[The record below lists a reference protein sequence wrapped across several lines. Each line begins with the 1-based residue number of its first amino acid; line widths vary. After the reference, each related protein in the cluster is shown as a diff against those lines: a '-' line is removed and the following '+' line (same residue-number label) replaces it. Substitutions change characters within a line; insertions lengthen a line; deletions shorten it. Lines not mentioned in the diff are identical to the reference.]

1 MEEDAGC
8 LFPACSHA
16 SSNQEAASDSRERAG
31 ESGDSDD
38 FVTIDCG
45 GCRSFNSVQLHIT
58 RQEKFGVIMTTALQ
72 KMGCTSVRAKLIFC
86 LMSSRRY
93 LSAQPVRS
101 TAASGSQV
109 YESERAVNEY
119 LLAHYGDQSDQMPY
133 DFGPKDGSN
142 FSGYLAQLCIEK
154 RKGMKNGRALDV
166 GCAVGGLTF
175 RLTPGF
181 NEVVGIDYSQHFV
194 DAANKMKADGQMN
207 FTILKQ
213 GDIFEPRT
221 TSFPKGIDRS
231 KASFEHGDAC
241 NLNKSLGKLECS

>member
-1 MEEDAGC
+1 MLTCVIQAG
-8 LFPACSHA
+8 
-16 SSNQEAASDSRERAG
+16 SSPDSRERV
-31 ESGDSDD
+31 EIDSDD
-38 FVTIDCG
+38 FVPIDWRG
-45 GCRSFNSVQLHIT
+45 FRSFNGVQLHT
-58 RQEKFGVIMTTALQ
+58 TGQVNCRVIMTTSFQ

-241 NLNKSLGKLECS
+241 NLNKSLGKL

>member
-1 MEEDAGC
+1 MDALDLRSLRNCIALDTG
-8 LFPACSHA
+8 
-16 SSNQEAASDSRERAG
+16 REHRGA
-31 ESGDSDD
+31 
-38 FVTIDCG
+38 
-45 GCRSFNSVQLHIT
+45 
-58 RQEKFGVIMTTALQ
+58 IMTSAFQ
-72 KMGCTSVRAKLIFC
+72 KMGCTSVRAKFIFC

-241 NLNKSLGKLECS
+241 NLNKSLGKL

>member
-1 MEEDAGC
+1 
-8 LFPACSHA
+8 
-16 SSNQEAASDSRERAG
+16 
-31 ESGDSDD
+31 
-38 FVTIDCG
+38 
-45 GCRSFNSVQLHIT
+45 
-58 RQEKFGVIMTTALQ
+58 MTTAFQ
-72 KMGCTSVRAKLIFC
+72 KMGSASVRAKLIFC
-86 LMSSRRY
+86 LMSSRRF

-142 FSGYLAQLCIEK
+142 FSGYLAKLCIEK
-154 RKGMKNGRALDV
+154 REGMKNGRALDV

-181 NEVVGIDYSQHFV
+181 DEVVGIDYSQHFV
-194 DAANKMKADGQMN
+194 DAANKMKTDGQMN

-213 GDIFEPRT
+213 GDIFEPRK
-221 TSFPKGIDRS
+221 TSFPKDLDRS
-231 KASFEHGDAC
+231 KATFQHGDAC
-241 NLNKSLGKLECS
+241 NLNSTLGTLEIY